1 MLMGHVWV
9 RAKLVNPLTQQ
20 EVDTRALVDTGA
32 AFTVLPRQIA
42 ERLGLKALGRK
53 SVKTARG
60 HAELDESFAAVEIQ
74 GKRGVTPVLIS
85 QELDEV
91 LIGVITL
98 EALGLAVDPATN
110 RLVETH
116 ILLL

>member
-1 MLMGHVWV
+1 MGLWV

-20 EVDTRALVDTGA
+20 EVDARALVDAGA

-60 HAELDESFAAVEIQ
+60 HAELDESLAAVEIQ
-74 GKRGVTPVLIS
+74 GKRGATPVLIS

-110 RLVETH
+110 KLVETH